1 MGQVQSSTGGP
12 PIYALPKCP
21 APFESAGN
29 MSCIMTCPTEK
40 GFERRAVNG
49 GFKCVY
55 KADPRQ
61 TATLKTLSAVLFS
74 GSSLADLQKSSAKE
88 FSEFSAEKDRFSNEI
103 AVLYANIDKD
113 SKLKDAFNGL
123 QAAENARD
131 TAPQAYQQART
142 MYYTLLKGDSWK
154 EEEKTRISKAEV
166 EPEIRQYMSQKEDAL
181 KRFNAQRQTM
191 DVVKGV
197 KDRVLSLRDEFKY
210 SVDTFSDQ
218 LGKLKN
224 QINTERRGRVQE
236 TPATSIWTWFDT
248 ILNLAIVGSLLYA
261 IMAIYPKFTAPA
273 TPVYTLPRQ

>member
-1 MGQVQSSTGGP
+1 MGQVQSSSGGA
-12 PIYALPKCP
+12 PIFALPKCP
-21 APFESAGN
+21 TPFESAGN
-29 MSCIMTCPTEK
+29 MSCVMPCPTEK
-40 GFERRAVNG
+40 GFERLNTNG

-61 TATLKTLSAVLFS
+61 TVTLKTLSAVLFS
-74 GSSLADLQKSSAKE
+74 GTTLAELQKSNASGFA
-88 FSEFSAEKDRFSNEI
+88 EFSAENDRFKNEI

-113 SKLKDAFNGL
+113 TKLKDAFNGL

-142 MYYTLLKGDSWK
+142 MYYTLLKGDAWK
-154 EEEKTRISKAEV
+154 DEEKTRISKAEV
-166 EPEIRQYMSQKEDAL
+166 DPEINQYRFQKEDAL

-224 QINTERRGRVQE
+224 QINTERRGRMQA
-236 TPATSIWTWFDT
+236 TPPTSIWTWFDT
-248 ILNLAIVGSLLYA
+248 ILNIAIIGSLIYA
-261 IMAIYPKFTAPA
+261 IMAIYPKFTTPA
-273 TPVYTLPRQ
+273 QPVYTLPRQ